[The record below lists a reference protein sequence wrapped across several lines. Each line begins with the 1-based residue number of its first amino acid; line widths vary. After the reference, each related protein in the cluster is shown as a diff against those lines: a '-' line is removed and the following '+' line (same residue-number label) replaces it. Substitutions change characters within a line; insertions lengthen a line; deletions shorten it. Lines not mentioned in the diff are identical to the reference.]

1 LAPFAPADNRSLH
14 RQPYAV
20 PVDASSQS
28 ARGPAGDSNHPARS
42 SCDQRP
48 ENDRTVVM
56 HPILPSAA
64 RRDLGATLVVA
75 VSLHAA
81 AASALAFALG
91 WGVRYAAVAIAG
103 MSIAAV
109 LVAWS
114 FGRRHVG
121 SDAAP
126 PVFGAASRVTLLRLA
141 IAMLLG
147 ATLVIDLE
155 RATPWLPW
163 AMVGMATVAAL
174 LDTLDGPL
182 ARRSG
187 QASPAGARFDME
199 TDAWFTLVLSLLA
212 WQLERAGIWVL
223 ASGAMRYAF
232 VAAAWLWPWLA
243 RPLPA
248 SRRRQAVCVLQIVA
262 FIVALA
268 PIWPHAVSIAFCA
281 IGLAGLAA
289 SFAAD
294 VLQLWRAHRHD
305 SASAPGS
312 RPGVERGPSGSEARS
327 AVRLGAWL
335 LRFAA
340 AGFVLNTLL
349 TFESG
354 LHGRGVHW
362 SPRLSLDLCVAVLVG
377 TALFAL
383 LARRG
388 GRTAPQLLT
397 RRATSALAAL
407 CTLLVLVRYV
417 DVTIPAFFGRPV
429 NLYWDAP
436 HAWQL
441 LKLASSAWSPW
452 HVIGGVAAVATL
464 LAVLFVIS
472 RRAITVLADCLRVRP
487 AWPVLAGV
495 SGTLVASFAVYPFV
509 AADTRWFFS
518 LPVTPV
524 VVRQAALL
532 GTALARERTE
542 AGLGPS
548 PSFAANVDAL
558 HGADVLLIFAES
570 YGIST
575 FERPAQVKALA
586 AAREVLLQAVTR
598 SGRQVV
604 SARVRSPTFGG
615 GSWLAH
621 ATLLAGVDTQDPDDY
636 ALLLTTRRPTL
647 VAHFARHGYRTIGW
661 MPGMQRPWPE
671 GSFYGFERYADAN
684 GVGYSG
690 PIFGYWA
697 IPDQASMALLHAQEL
712 GVPAAGGAE
721 TNQEAKR
728 RPRFVVFPTLDTHA
742 PFHPLAPYQGDWQRL
757 LGAQAYTPAQ
767 RAAALAATQPQ
778 IGRPETWVDAYVQA
792 VARSFEWLGD
802 YLAEHAS
809 PALVTIVVGDHQALA
824 AVSGAD
830 ASWDVPVHVIS
841 ADAALLDRLRS
852 MGFGSGLVPAARPL
866 GGMHELT
873 ALLVRAFDVPRV
885 DVAGPCPTRQ

>member
-1 LAPFAPADNRSLH
+1 
-14 RQPYAV
+14 
-20 PVDASSQS
+20 
-28 ARGPAGDSNHPARS
+28 
-42 SCDQRP
+42 
-48 ENDRTVVM
+48 
-56 HPILPSAA
+56 
-64 RRDLGATLVVA
+64 
-75 VSLHAA
+75 
-81 AASALAFALG
+81 
-91 WGVRYAAVAIAG
+91 
-103 MSIAAV
+103 
-109 LVAWS
+109 
-114 FGRRHVG
+114 
-121 SDAAP
+121 
-126 PVFGAASRVTLLRLA
+126 
-141 IAMLLG
+141 
-147 ATLVIDLE
+147 
-155 RATPWLPW
+155 
-163 AMVGMATVAAL
+163 
-174 LDTLDGPL
+174 
-182 ARRSG
+182 
-187 QASPAGARFDME
+187 
-199 TDAWFTLVLSLLA
+199 
-212 WQLERAGIWVL
+212 
-223 ASGAMRYAF
+223 
-232 VAAAWLWPWLA
+232 
-243 RPLPA
+243 
-248 SRRRQAVCVLQIVA
+248 
-262 FIVALA
+262 
-268 PIWPHAVSIAFCA
+268 
-281 IGLAGLAA
+281 
-289 SFAAD
+289 
-294 VLQLWRAHRHD
+294 
-305 SASAPGS
+305 
-312 RPGVERGPSGSEARS
+312 
-327 AVRLGAWL
+327 
-335 LRFAA
+335 
-340 AGFVLNTLL
+340 
-349 TFESG
+349 
-354 LHGRGVHW
+354 
-362 SPRLSLDLCVAVLVG
+362 
-377 TALFAL
+377 
-383 LARRG
+383 
-388 GRTAPQLLT
+388 
-397 RRATSALAAL
+397 
-407 CTLLVLVRYV
+407 
-417 DVTIPAFFGRPV
+417 
-429 NLYWDAP
+429 
-436 HAWQL
+436 
-441 LKLASSAWSPW
+441 
-452 HVIGGVAAVATL
+452 VAAVATL

>member
-1 LAPFAPADNRSLH
+1 MP
-14 RQPYAV
+14 
-20 PVDASSQS
+20 
-28 ARGPAGDSNHPARS
+28 
-42 SCDQRP
+42 
-48 ENDRTVVM
+48 
-56 HPILPSAA
+56 PILPSVA
-64 RRDLGATLVVA
+64 RGDLGATLVVA
-75 VSLHAA
+75 VTLHAA

-91 WGVRYAAVAIAG
+91 WGVRYAAAAIAG
-103 MSIAAV
+103 MSIASV
-109 LVAWS
+109 LVASS
-114 FGRRHVG
+114 FGRRHAG
-121 SDAAP
+121 STLGAAP

-141 IAMLLG
+141 MAMLLA
-147 ATLVIDLE
+147 ATLVIDLA
-155 RATPWLPW
+155 RADPWLPW
-163 AMVGMATVAAL
+163 AIVGVATVAAL
-174 LDTLDGPL
+174 LDALDGPL
-182 ARRSG
+182 ARRLG

-199 TDAWFTLVLSLLA
+199 TDAWFTLVLTLLA
-212 WQLERAGIWVL
+212 WQLERVGIWVL

-232 VAAAWLWPWLA
+232 VAAAWRWPWLA

-262 FIVALA
+262 LIVALA
-268 PIWPHAVSIAFCA
+268 PIWPHAVSSAFCA
-281 IGLAGLAA
+281 IGLGGLAA

-312 RPGVERGPSGSEARS
+312 RPGIERDSSGSEARS
-327 AVRLGAWL
+327 AARLGVWL

-349 TFESG
+349 TFESS
-354 LHGRGVHW
+354 LDGRGVQW
-362 SPRLSLDLCVAVLVG
+362 SPRLSFDLCVAVLVG

-383 LARRG
+383 RGRRG
-388 GRTAPQLLT
+388 GRTASPLFA

-441 LKLASSAWSPW
+441 LKLAASAWSPW
-452 HVIGGVAAVATL
+452 HVIGGMTAVALL
-464 LAVLFVIS
+464 LAALFVIS
-472 RRAITVLADCLRVRP
+472 RCAIAVLTDCLRVRP
-487 AWPVLAGV
+487 AWPALVGV
-495 SGTLVASFAVYPFV
+495 SGALVASFAVYPFV

-524 VVRQAALL
+524 IARQAALL

-542 AGLGPS
+542 AQLGPS

-558 HGADVLLIFAES
+558 QGADVLLIFAES

-575 FERPAQVKALA
+575 FEQPKQVAGLA
-586 AAREVLLQAVTR
+586 AAREGLLQAASR

-615 GSWLAH
+615 SSWLAH
-621 ATLLAGVDTQDPDDY
+621 AALLAGVDTQDPDDY

-671 GSFYGFERYADAN
+671 GSFYGFERYVDAQ
-684 GVGYSG
+684 GVGYRG
-690 PIFGYWA
+690 PTFGYWA

-712 GVPAAGGAE
+712 DVPPIGGAE
-721 TNQEAKR
+721 ANHDAKR
-728 RPRFVVFPTLDTHA
+728 PPRFVVFPTLDTHA

-767 RAAALAATQPQ
+767 VAAALAATQPQ
-778 IGRPETWVDAYVQA
+778 MGQPESWVDAYVHA

-802 YLAEHAS
+802 YLADRAS
-809 PALVTIVVGDHQALA
+809 PTLVTIVVGDHQALA

-852 MGFGSGLVPAARPL
+852 MGFVSGLVPAARSL

-873 ALLVRAFDVPRV
+873 ALLVRAFDKPRV
-885 DVAGPCPTRQ
+885 DVAGPGPTRQ